1 MDLNVKKSSTLIL
14 TQTDPEIDM
23 IFNAWLRH
31 GLNAA
36 IIFRGGNRIINGLR
50 RLWTD
55 FDLPGYGM
63 WLRGWKHDLA
73 KYDTVIVHA
82 SERTN
87 RLPKY
92 IHSIKPAMRIVY
104 WYWNP
109 VNKNTLPEITK
120 NDHAEYWSFD
130 KADCSKYH
138 MHYNVQ
144 YYCKGEAESAAG
156 DAKYD
161 IYFIGYDKGRL
172 KVLEDIRMALAAK
185 GLRVR
190 YDIVKNTSEY
200 IPYREVQARVQASK
214 AILEINQ
221 KGQSGMTLRT
231 MEALF
236 FRKKLITNN
245 AMIANEEF
253 YNGNNIFILG
263 KENLDDIGDFLAK
276 PYDEAADRF
285 RDKHTV
291 DAWFGNFFRGVN
303 DG

>member
-1 MDLNVKKSSTLIL
+1 MELEAPKSNTLIL

-23 IFNAWLRH
+23 VFNAWLAH
-31 GLNAA
+31 GLHAGV
-36 IIFRGGNRIINGLR
+36 IFRGGNKIVNALR

-63 WLRGWKHDLA
+63 WLKGWKHDLA

-87 RLPKY
+87 RLPRY

-109 VNKNTLPEITK
+109 VNKNTLPELTK
-120 NDHAEYWSFD
+120 NDNVEYWSFD
-130 KADCSKYH
+130 KADCQKYN

-144 YYCKGEAESAAG
+144 YYCKGDATSAAG

-161 IYFIGYDKGRL
+161 IYFIGYDKGRW

-185 GLRVR
+185 GLHVR

-200 IPYREVQARVQASK
+200 IPYREVQARVQASR

-221 KGQSGMTLRT
+221 KGQSGMTLRA

-245 AMIANEEF
+245 EKIVSEDF
-253 YNGNNIFILG
+253 YNENNIFVLG
-263 KENLDDIGDFLAK
+263 KDNLNNINEFLAK
-276 PYDEAADRF
+276 PYDASVDEF

-291 DAWFGNFFRGVN
+291 DAWFANFFRRQ
-303 DG
+303 

>member
-1 MDLNVKKSSTLIL
+1 MELETSKSNTLIL

-23 IFNAWLRH
+23 VYNAWLAH
-31 GLNAA
+31 GLHAGV
-36 IIFRGGNRIINGLR
+36 IFRGGNKIVNALR

-63 WLRGWKHDLA
+63 WLKGWKHALA

-87 RLPKY
+87 RLPRY
-92 IHSIKPAMRIVY
+92 IHSKHPSMRIIY

-109 VNKNTLPEITK
+109 VNEQTLPKPTQDD
-120 NDHAEYWSFD
+120 NVEYWSFD
-130 KADCSKYH
+130 KADCRKYH

-144 YYCKGEAESAAG
+144 YYCEGEAAHTAN
-156 DAKYD
+156 DIKYD
-161 IYFIGYDKGRL
+161 VYFIGHDKGRL
-172 KVLEDIRMALAAK
+172 KVLADIKATLEHQ
-185 GLRVR
+185 GLQVR
-190 YDIVKNTSEY
+190 YDIVRSPSEY
-200 IPYREVQARVQASK
+200 VPYKEVQARLCDAK

-221 KGQSGMTLRT
+221 IGQAGMTLRA

-245 AMIANEEF
+245 EKIVSEDF
-253 YNGNNIFILG
+253 YNENNIFVLG
-263 KENLDDIGDFLAK
+263 KDNLNNINEFLAK
-276 PYDEAADRF
+276 PYDASVDEF

-291 DAWFGNFFRGVN
+291 DAWFANFFRRQ
-303 DG
+303 